1 MKVTKQT
8 VPSLLTWLLLSI
20 TIFAILFCPVPVYA
34 KTLNVPQDY
43 STIQAAIDAAHKGD
57 IIQVSN
63 GTYYENVIINQE
75 IKLIGENKTTTIID
89 CQQYGDVIRVD
100 VDSVTITGFTIR
112 NGDNGIRVL
121 STIGSVNITDNIIAN
136 NRYGI
141 SLLGDS
147 TTSTTDNIIVDNT
160 FENISNVSVSMIFG
174 LSNTISQNN
183 ISGSAYGIKL
193 ILTNTTT
200 ISDNLL
206 TSNSYS
212 IHINTCTNNSI
223 INNTVTDN
231 SFGIYA
237 AYSDN
242 ILIRNNRISGSTYA
256 IQLYGSHS
264 NTLLYNFISNNPT
277 YSIYLVYSDS
287 NNMTDNK
294 ITRSDWGL
302 TLYDSLSNTFKSN
315 IISYNTFGI
324 TTTISP
330 NNIIYQNDF
339 IDNVD
344 QITRDFT
351 SINIWSQNER
361 GNYWSDYQGVDDGS
375 GGRVAGDGVG
385 DTLIPHLGE
394 DYYPLMSPVHGLLGD
409 IDGDGD
415 VDKYDFGFFA
425 VAYGSKVGDPNYMP
439 EADLDSD
446 GDVDKF
452 DFGTFAI
459 NYGTSS

>member
-1 MKVTKQT
+1 MHKQKVF
-8 VPSLLTWLLLSI
+8 PLLTWLLLSFTVL
-20 TIFAILFCPVPVYA
+20 TILSYTVPVSA
-34 KTLNVPQDY
+34 KTLLVPQVY
-43 STIQAAIDAAHKGD
+43 STIQEAINAAHRGD
-57 IIQVSN
+57 IIQVSA
-63 GTYYENVIINQE
+63 GIYYENVIIDQE
-75 IKLIGENKTTTIID
+75 IELIGENKTTTIID

-121 STIGSVNITDNIIAN
+121 GTIGNINVTDNIIKN

-147 TTSTTDNIIVDNT
+147 ITSTTDNIIVDNT
-160 FENISNVSVSMIFG
+160 FENISNVSVSMMFG
-174 LSNTISQNN
+174 LSNTISQND

-193 ILTNTTT
+193 ALTNTTT
-200 ISDNLL
+200 ISNNLF
-206 TSNSYS
+206 TSASYS
-212 IHINTCTNNSI
+212 IYISSCTNNSV
-223 INNTVTDN
+223 INNTIIDN
-231 SFGIYA
+231 SFGICL

-242 ILIRNNRISGSTYA
+242 ILIRDNRISGSTYA

-264 NTLLYNFISNNPT
+264 NTLLYNFVSDNPT
-277 YSIYLVYSDS
+277 YGIYLAYSD
-287 NNMTDNK
+287 NNNVTDN
-294 ITRSDWGL
+294 TMSQSDWGL

-339 IDNVD
+339 IENVD
-344 QITRDFT
+344 QITRDFAST
-351 SINIWSQNER
+351 NIWSQNER

-415 VDKYDFGFFA
+415 VDMFDFGIFA
-425 VAYGSKVGDPNYMP
+425 QAYGSIDGDPNYD
-439 EADLDSD
+439 ARCDFDND
-446 GDVDKF
+446 GDVDMF
-452 DFGTFAI
+452 DFGIFAQ
-459 NYGTSS
+459 NYGTTA